1 MPEPQR
7 LDVWLDHTLL
17 GRISQA
23 RRGSKLMFEY
33 GDAVVAERELNTPYL
48 SCSLPVVEGRHAAG
62 PFLEG
67 LLPEGDHRNALAR
80 AAGVLSTD
88 VRGLLAR
95 YGRDVAGA
103 VTIVERDLPRADTSA
118 EPYSAESLD
127 LEVTGLASRPLAV
140 YEDSELS
147 LAGMQNK
154 MLLVQTPEGWARP
167 VHGYPS
173 THILKLDDRFRPG
186 LVRAEC
192 AALALARAAG
202 LQAAEAEVVTVAG
215 VECLITRRFD
225 RAPASGHEPRRVHQE
240 DACQALGAA
249 VRFDGRGKY
258 ELEGGPTLRG
268 IASLLASWA
277 VDPDV
282 EQLRLLDHV
291 LFTVAIG
298 NADAHGKNV
307 AMLHPRPGEIV
318 LAPLYDTVPTCLW
331 PTLRNEAA
339 MTVGGA
345 VDMPAITLA
354 DVLNEASAWG
364 LSERTARARAVQTL
378 ERLLAAAESFD
389 DHGDTRVSET
399 TTLRVSELL
408 SARDRGEEGERY
420 GG

>member
-1 MPEPQR
+1 MPELRR
-7 LDVWLDHTLL
+7 LGVWLDRALL
-17 GRISQA
+17 GHITQA
-23 RRGSKLMFEY
+23 RRRSPLMFEY
-33 GDAVVAERELNTPYL
+33 DDAVVAQRELNTPYL

-67 LLPEGDHRNALAR
+67 LLPEGEHRNALAR

-103 VTIVERDLPRADTSA
+103 VTIVERDQPRADPSV
-118 EPYSAESLD
+118 EPYSTEGLDAE
-127 LEVTGLASRPLAV
+127 VAGLASRPLAV

-167 VHGYPS
+167 LHGFPS
-173 THILKLDDRFRPG
+173 THILKADDRFRPG

-192 AALALARAAG
+192 AALNLARATG
-202 LQAAEAEVVTVAG
+202 LEAAEAEVVTVAG

-225 RAPASGHEPRRVHQE
+225 RVASPDQQPRRIHQE
-240 DACQALGAA
+240 DACQALGVT
-249 VRFDGRGKY
+249 VRSDGRGKY
-258 ELEGGPTLRG
+258 ELEGGPTLWR
-268 IASLLASWA
+268 IAGLLASWA
-277 VDPDV
+277 VDPNA

-307 AMLHPRPGEIV
+307 ALLHPRPGEVV

-331 PTLRNEAA
+331 PTLRTEAA

-345 VDMPAITLA
+345 VDMPAITLT
-354 DVLNEASAWG
+354 DVLNEVRGWG
-364 LSERTARARAVQTL
+364 LGTPAARARAVEML

-389 DHGDTRVSET
+389 DKRDTQVRET
-399 TTLRVSELL
+399 TILRVRELL
-408 SARDRGEEGERY
+408 STRDRG
-420 GG
+420 